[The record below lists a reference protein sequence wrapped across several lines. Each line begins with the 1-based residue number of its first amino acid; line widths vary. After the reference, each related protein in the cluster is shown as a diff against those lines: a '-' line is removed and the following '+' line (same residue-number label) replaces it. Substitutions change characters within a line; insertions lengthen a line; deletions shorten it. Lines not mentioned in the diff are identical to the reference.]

1 MLPRNPAQASLGEG
15 AYIQHS
21 HPGFVGVPHERKRT
35 GVRLKW
41 RHTMTDRMDEIRST
55 RAPKLR
61 EDQIEVLGRYGETRT
76 TEVGEVLF
84 TAGDTQNDFLV
95 VLEGEVE
102 VVDHFAGEARTM
114 GILRAGR
121 FVGDLTM
128 LTGQAVGP
136 SAVMREGGKVLAISR
151 KRLKEVVTEEPNLSD
166 IILKSFIARRSWGMR
181 AGFGLRII
189 GSRHSRDATRL
200 REFAAR
206 NRLLHVW
213 IELEEDPT
221 AEALLERFDAKPS
234 ETPVVV
240 WLGRE
245 VLKNPTNAELAR
257 TIGLEVDAPG
267 ERTYDLVVV
276 GTGPAG
282 LGASVYGASE
292 GLSTLALESVA
303 LGGQAGTSS
312 RIENFL
318 GFPAGL
324 SGFELASRA
333 LIQADKFGART
344 SVPREAVSL
353 RREDGHYRIELAEGG
368 EVAARSV
375 IVATGARYRRLGV
388 PHLGRFEGVSVHYAA
403 TEVEALRCEGEE
415 AVVVGGGNSAGQAAV
430 FLAGRARKVYLLIR
444 GANLG
449 KSMSRYL
456 VKRVTEAENVE
467 LLANTEILQ
476 LRGEDRLEGIVGVDN
491 RSGARRTLGARALFV
506 FIGAEANTAWLEGA
520 TELDES
526 GFVVTGGALDRSALD
541 EGIWPEMSREPY
553 PLETSLPGVFAAGDV
568 RSGSI
573 KRVASAV
580 GEGAMAVRL
589 VHQYLA
595 DSGAQDVRG
604 SSGGSPVNRT
614 T

>member
-1 MLPRNPAQASLGEG
+1 V
-15 AYIQHS
+15 ID
-21 HPGFVGVPHERKRT
+21 RT
-35 GVRLKW
+35 
-41 RHTMTDRMDEIRST
+41 DEIRST

-61 EDQIEVLGRYGETRT
+61 EDQLEVLGRYGQTRK

-84 TAGDTQNDFLV
+84 RAGDTSNDFIV

-102 VVDHFAGEARTM
+102 VVEDFAGEARTM
-114 GILRAGR
+114 GVLRAGR

-136 SAVMREGGKVLAISR
+136 SAVIREGGKVLVISR
-151 KRLKEVVTEEPNLSD
+151 ERLKEVVTEEPNLSD

-213 IELEEDPT
+213 IELEEDPG
-221 AEALLERFDAKPS
+221 AEALLDRFGAKPS
-234 ETPVVV
+234 ELPVVI
-240 WLGRE
+240 WQSKD
-245 VLKNPTNAELAR
+245 VLKNPTNADLAR
-257 TIGLEVDAPG
+257 VIGLKVDAPR
-267 ERTYDLVVV
+267 ERTYDLIVV

-312 RIENFL
+312 RIENYP

-324 SGFELASRA
+324 SGFELATRI
-333 LIQADKFGART
+333 LVQADKFGART
-344 SVPREAVSL
+344 AVPQEAVGI
-353 RREDGHYRIELAEGG
+353 RREDGHYRIELSEGG

-375 IVATGARYRRLGV
+375 IAATGARYRRLGV
-388 PHLGRFEGVSVHYAA
+388 PHLERFEGVSVHYAA
-403 TEVEALRCEGEE
+403 TEAEAQRCEGEE

-430 FLAGRARKVYLLIR
+430 YLAGRARKVYLLIR
-444 GANLG
+444 GEGLG
-449 KSMSRYL
+449 KGMSKYL
-456 VKRVTEAENVE
+456 VDRVTDVENVE
-467 LLANTEILQ
+467 LLANTEVRELM
-476 LRGEDRLEGIVGVDN
+476 GEDHLEGVVVEDN

-506 FIGAEANTAWLEGA
+506 FIGAEANTGWLQGA
-520 TELDES
+520 VELDER
-526 GFVVTGGALDRSALD
+526 GFVVTGRELDCSALD
-541 EGIWPEMSREPY
+541 EDAWQERSREAFL
-553 PLETSLPGVFAAGDV
+553 LETSLPGVFAAGDV
-568 RSGSI
+568 RAGSI

-580 GEGAMAVRL
+580 GEGSMAVRL

-595 DSGAQDVRG
+595 DTGV
-604 SSGGSPVNRT
+604 
-614 T
+614 